1 MKKMFV
7 LFAAGVLFAAAA
19 PATTLADKPIA
30 VGKLPAAAQQFIRT
44 HFASSEVL
52 YAEVDDGLFDN
63 DYTVV
68 FADGVTV
75 EFAGNGE
82 WKEVETRRGEV
93 PAAIVP
99 QAIREQVGRQ
109 FPAARI
115 ERIDR
120 GRRGFDVDLNNGL
133 ELKFD
138 RHFNLVEIDD

>member
-1 MKKMFV
+1 MKKSLLLLAAA
-7 LFAAGVLFAAAA
+7 LFAAGALFAS
-19 PATTLADKPIA
+19 TRSDKPVA
-30 VGKLPAAAQQFIRT
+30 VGELPAAAQQFVKT

-52 YAEVDDGLFDN
+52 YAKIDDDLFNN

-68 FADGVTV
+68 FADGVSV

-82 WKEVETRRGEV
+82 WKEVKTRRGEV

-99 QAIREQVGRQ
+99 QMIRDQVASQ

-115 ERIDR
+115 ESIDR
-120 GRRGFDVDLNNGL
+120 DRRGFDVELSNGL

-138 RHFNLVEIDD
+138 RKYNLVEIDD